1 MNFSLYMTYAKTAA
15 SIRLLFA
22 FLFVLLLAST
32 TAMAA
37 EYSLGQE
44 TSLTGRFDDN
54 SRLTVGFKDELYG
67 GFLSH
72 RANLARSTERDS
84 LDINLDMD
92 ANEYNIN
99 AFSTFD
105 YLGSINYQRTNER
118 GFWNIGVS
126 HSRDSTRDSESESDG
141 SGVFDL
147 INTRVENNRLNL
159 GWNHNLNTRNVLNWT
174 LTAVGARYES
184 ERRTDYQYGD
194 SGLLWQ
200 YIVSERL
207 RLQTNFSYSV
217 LDTDATTGFGLSPLI
232 QDEVDSGNISQED
245 GDSVTD
251 ACLSGFI
258 TDLVSSLFIPRFCF
272 ESRQLDNE
280 QSTIR
285 AQLGVFYIL
294 HENLS
299 LDLLVGQST
308 VDTDSEETFLFLPG
322 QGGTI
327 PRVETISSKND
338 ALTYSLNM
346 TYALDDRRTIEL
358 NASSANSVNS
368 NGILVLTTTAGIEG
382 RWPINDKHSIFGRIA
397 WFEQETSSGRAGVFN
412 DRELATMIWRYRY
425 RINKEWSVGAMYR
438 IDEQNRLTQDRKA
451 YSNEWSLTLA
461 WRPTER
467 KWSR

>member
-1 MNFSLYMTYAKTAA
+1 MNYSLYVTYAKPAA

-22 FLFVLLLAST
+22 FLFVLFLASEN
-32 TAMAA
+32 AWAA

-194 SGLLWQ
+194 SGVLWQ

-207 RLQTNFSYSV
+207 RLQTNVSYSV
-217 LDTDATTGFGLSPLI
+217 LDTDATAGFALNPLVQDQVAAGGLTQTES
-232 QDEVDSGNISQED
+232 DNFENICFD
-245 GDSVTD
+245 GVFSSVVFTIG
-251 ACLSGFI
+251 SF
-258 TDLVSSLFIPRFCF
+258 RCF
-272 ESRQLDNE
+272 EARQLDNE

-346 TYALDDRRTIEL
+346 TYAVDDRRTIEL

-368 NGILVLTTTAGIEG
+368 NGILVLTTTAGVEG